1 MGCSKSSSK
10 REVYSNKSLHQETRN
25 ISNKQPNTTP
35 KGSRKRRMKQT
46 KVRRRTEILKLR
58 GEKNEI
64 ETKRSNRKDQ

>member
-1 MGCSKSSSK
+1 
-10 REVYSNKSLHQETRN
+10 
-25 ISNKQPNTTP
+25 
-35 KGSRKRRMKQT
+35 MKQT